1 MRHAID
7 RRPVIITTDIDF
19 DPLLGLALSNG
30 DDASLW
36 RMFPHC
42 RAAVGA
48 PPGQVSIRSRGWCM
62 SGETKRLKS
71 RCATL
76 TYMGSV
82 GVRALQQHASE
93 VVRRAAAGEVVE
105 ITDRGRPVARL
116 VPTAR
121 TTLEGLVTAGL
132 ARPARSRLD
141 EQPPP
146 LPARRGAPSLSDLL
160 AEARRAER

>member
-1 MRHAID
+1 VSEGGSGPQALTWLASHTKHSSVTVMEC
-7 RRPVIITTDIDF
+7 PFTTAQSSG
-19 DPLLGLALSNG
+19 DPGLARHDGRQRN
-30 DDASLW
+30 
-36 RMFPHC
+36 
-42 RAAVGA
+42 
-48 PPGQVSIRSRGWCM
+48 RSR
-62 SGETKRLKS
+62 R
-71 RCATL
+71 ATL
-76 TYMGSV
+76 THMGSV

-146 LPARRGAPSLSDLL
+146 LPARRQGPSLSDLL
-160 AEARRAER
+160 AEARQVER

>member
-1 MRHAID
+1 
-7 RRPVIITTDIDF
+7 
-19 DPLLGLALSNG
+19 
-30 DDASLW
+30 
-36 RMFPHC
+36 
-42 RAAVGA
+42 
-48 PPGQVSIRSRGWCM
+48 M
-62 SGETKRLKS
+62 SKR
-71 RCATL
+71 ATL

-132 ARPARSRLD
+132 ARPPRSRLD

-146 LPARRGAPSLSDLL
+146 LPARGRGPSLSELL
-160 AEARRAER
+160 AEARQAER